1 MKEEILRLKK
11 EKKAVILAHNYQR
24 PEIQEV
30 ADFIG
35 DSFELARKAR
45 DVDADIIV
53 FCGVIFMAEM
63 AKILNPD
70 KKVLIPRIDARCPMA
85 DMVSVDEVMKLRE
98 EYPDALVVS
107 YVNTNADVKAVS
119 DICCTSANAVRVVNS
134 LNSKRIIFLPDE
146 NLAHYVSRFSKSE
159 IIPFKGFCYV
169 HKSFKYEEV
178 KRAKESHPDAL
189 LIVHPECNPEVVDIA
204 DEVASTSGMV
214 RIVKNSQ
221 KKKFL
226 IGTEEG
232 LIQRMR
238 REIPDKSF
246 YSAGSPKICYNMKKI
261 KIEDLYES
269 LIYEKDE
276 ILIDEKIIER
286 AKKPLERMLE
296 VI

>member
-1 MKEEILRLKK
+1 MKEEILKLKK

-24 PEIQEV
+24 PEIQEI
-30 ADFIG
+30 ADFVG

-45 DVDADIIV
+45 EMDAEIIV

-85 DMVSVDEVMKLRE
+85 DMVSVENVLKLKE
-98 EYPDALVVS
+98 KYPDAIVVS

-119 DICCTSANAVRVVNS
+119 DICCTSANAVKVVNS
-134 LNSKRIIFLPDE
+134 LNSKKIIFLPDE
-146 NLAHYVSRFSKSE
+146 NLAHYVSRFSKNE

-169 HKSFKYEEV
+169 HRSFRYEEV
-178 KRAKESHPDAL
+178 KKAKEMHPDAL
-189 LIVHPECNPEVVDIA
+189 LIVHPECNPEVIDIA

-214 RIVKNSQ
+214 KIAKSSDR
-221 KKKFL
+221 KKFL

-232 LIQRMR
+232 LIQRMK
-238 REIPDKSF
+238 REMPDKEF
-246 YSAGSPKICYNMKKI
+246 YSAGSAKTCHNMKKI
-261 KIEDLYES
+261 RIENLYES
-269 LIYEKDE
+269 LLYEKDE
-276 ILIDEKIIER
+276 IIIDEKTMER
-286 AKKPLERMLE
+286 AREPIERMLE